1 MYTFIQSFICKL
13 EGMADDDYDDDDMET
28 RVML

>member
-1 MYTFIQSFICKL
+1 MTH
-13 EGMADDDYDDDDMET
+13 DDDMET

>member
-13 EGMADDDYDDDDMET
+13 ESMTHDDDDNMET